1 MRASD
6 RILLLIVIVLLFV
19 SAAAV
24 VYFYNYMTTKTT
36 DCVAVQYD
44 TIVVVERD
52 TMIIRERVKQC
63 QYHYDTI
70 MLHDTVYVADVP
82 QVYTDSTPD
91 YRLAVNA
98 VKMYDYSLDIY
109 RADTFTRYVPQVPS
123 VSTKQSR
130 RGLFGQSIVVGLQVG
145 YGLCVHPSTMHA
157 RFEPYVGVG
166 ITYGWGY
173 NW

>member
-6 RILLLIVIVLLFV
+6 RILLLIVIVMLFV
-19 SAAAV
+19 SAAV
-24 VYFYNYMTTKTT
+24 VVFYYNSTPTT
-36 DCVAVQYD
+36 DRVYVQYD

-52 TMIIRERVKQC
+52 TMTIRERVKQWK
-63 QYHYDTI
+63 YHYDTI
-70 MLHDTVYVADVP
+70 CVHDTVYVADVP
-82 QVYTDSTPD
+82 QVYTDSTQD
-91 YRLAVNA
+91 YRLSVKA
-98 VKMYDYSLDIY
+98 VKMYDYSIDIY

-123 VSTKQSR
+123 VGTKQSR

>member
-1 MRASD
+1 MSASD
-6 RILLLIVIVLLFV
+6 RILLLIVIVMLFV
-19 SAAAV
+19 SAAV
-24 VYFYNYMTTKTT
+24 VMFYYNSPHTT
-36 DCVAVQYD
+36 DSVEVQYD

-52 TMIIRERVKQC
+52 TMTIRERVKQW

-70 MLHDTVYVADVP
+70 CVHDTIYVADVP
-82 QVYTDSTPD
+82 QVYTDITPD
-91 YRLAVNA
+91 YRLSVNA

-123 VSTKQSR
+123 GDTKQSR
-130 RGLFGQSIVVGLQVG
+130 RGRFGQSIVVGLQVG
-145 YGLCVHPSTMHA
+145 YGLGVQPATMQA

-173 NW
+173 HW

>member
-1 MRASD
+1 MRASE

-19 SAAAV
+19 SAAGV
-24 VYFYNYMTTKTT
+24 VFYYNSTHTTE
-36 DCVAVQYD
+36 CVAVQYD

-52 TMIIRERVKQC
+52 TMTIRERVKQW

-109 RADTFTRYVPQVPS
+109 RADTFTSYVPQVPS
-123 VSTKQSR
+123 DGTKQSR
-130 RGLFGQSIVVGLQVG
+130 RGRFGQSIVVGLQVG
-145 YGLCVHPSTMHA
+145 YGLGVQPADMQA